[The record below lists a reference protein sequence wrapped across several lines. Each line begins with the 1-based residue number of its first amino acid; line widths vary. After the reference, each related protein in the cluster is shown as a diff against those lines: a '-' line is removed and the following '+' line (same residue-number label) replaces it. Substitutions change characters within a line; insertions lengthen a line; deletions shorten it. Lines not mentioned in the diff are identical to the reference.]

1 MYQSVF
7 QRYIFKQST
16 DRNKDIII
24 TILKMIKTLGEEVKW
39 LETEMDKQQED
50 QKSLKIE
57 NLEKMVAN
65 QKEQLTEYFQ
75 VCNYFLHAYIS
86 RQDLVLYTFV
96 LRFLYFCV

>member
-65 QKEQLTEYFQ
+65 QKNNSQS
-75 VCNYFLHAYIS
+75 IS
-86 RQDLVLYTFV
+86 RFVIISFTLTFPDKI
-96 LRFLYFCV
+96 

>member
-1 MYQSVF
+1 
-7 QRYIFKQST
+7 
-16 DRNKDIII
+16 
-24 TILKMIKTLGEEVKW
+24 MIKTLGEEVKW

-75 VCNYFLHAYIS
+75 VCNYFLHA
-86 RQDLVLYTFV
+86 
-96 LRFLYFCV
+96 RFSIIYFCAKVSLLLCLVISSFIF